1 MTAYVDYVDANE
13 PGYRSLVKAASG
25 ANDTLREI
33 YDEARAA
40 LTDRIFREDA
50 QGTLI
55 PETPHTRLLVRG
67 WAAMAEE
74 LVLGGKA
81 DPVGARRGG
90 TEASVA
96 GIRGSLRTP
105 GGGARRPWWN
115 RSSQEGRLGPT
126 VSPGPCDRSRPA
138 TAVAGDVRRRGA
150 VR

>member
-74 LVLGGKA
+74 LVLGWKA
-81 DPVGARRGG
+81 DPPGVTRDQLL
-90 TEASVA
+90 EMLVASLPALVA
-96 GIRGSLRTP
+96 VLP
-105 GGGARRPWWN
+105 AE
-115 RSSQEGRLGPT
+115 RSA
-126 VSPGPCDRSRPA
+126 D
-138 TAVAGDVRRRGA
+138 
-150 VR
+150 